1 MKKGNYKINYQI
13 IQNINHINFNND
25 INFEINLNKIDEIR
39 KELLNQFKINMIKLS
54 KCELKYIILLII

>member
-1 MKKGNYKINYQI
+1 MKKGNYEINYQI

-25 INFEINLNKIDEIR
+25 INIEINLNKINEIR

-54 KCELKYIILLII
+54 KWELKYIILLII

>member
-1 MKKGNYKINYQI
+1 MKKGNYEINYQI

-54 KCELKYIILLII
+54 KWELKYIILLII